1 MNNYELNLT
10 TSSLV
15 LTIACVIAAIMD
27 HLELALLLSM
37 LSTAVLHIRWMVADP
52 DPEYK
57 KKMDQSLEEWRQRGG
72 S

>member
-1 MNNYELNLT
+1 MNENEYLWTSTSVLLT
-10 TSSLV
+10 M
-15 LTIACVIAAIMD
+15 ACVIAAIIGD
-27 HLELALLLSM
+27 VELALLFSM
-37 LSTAVLHIRWMVADP
+37 LSTAALHLRWMLADP